1 MVPHWRRFG
10 GAGFFAGFV
19 FACMILISFG
29 HDAMGVERSKRRL
42 AMTWHFSAC
51 P

>member
-10 GAGFFAGFV
+10 GAGFLAGFV
-19 FACMILISFG
+19 FACMILISLCF
-29 HDAMGVERSKRRL
+29 AI
-42 AMTWHFSAC
+42 